1 MYNKITKT
9 IMIISFIGIIFGIW
23 LISKDL
29 KIPGFCPKL
38 IILPLCYP
46 VTIAFFLVY
55 VSSYILNKKTYNILF
70 FTGDG
75 LGLVL
80 AIWGSFSQII
90 GLQECPKLFK
100 IPLCYVSFFTFL
112 FLLVLHLIRIYII
125 KIK

>member
-38 IILPLCYP
+38 LIIPACYL

-55 VSSYILNKKTYNILF
+55 ASSYLINKKTSNIGMGIGFSLIKKIIY
-70 FTGDG
+70 TYKGNLYIEDNMKGDHTK
-75 LGLVL
+75 
-80 AIWGSFSQII
+80 GSNFIV
-90 GLQECPKLFK
+90 E
-100 IPLCYVSFFTFL
+100 
-112 FLLVLHLIRIYII
+112 LIAFNI
-125 KIK
+125 